1 MSLRIA
7 TILSLATFVLVAL
20 GAVYILGRPW
30 QHGWGLDV
38 GYLSWKD
45 RLLYAG
51 GLVTLSGALVAL
63 VVNYRKQLA
72 AEAGQ
77 FTAGFADAARQLGDQ
92 APAVRIAGVYALATL
107 ADRHPGRRQQCI
119 DALCGYLRLPYH
131 PEAGAGHLAE
141 RSTETTDTKTH
152 VKTIDRRSYRADD
165 REVRLTIIR
174 TIRDHLRPHA
184 AVSWQGHD
192 LDFTGATFDGGDF
205 TQAVFSGGTVNF
217 EGAEFSAGT
226 VNFEGAEFSGGA
238 VNFRRAE
245 FSGGTVD
252 FRRAEF
258 SGGTVDFWVAV
269 FSGGTV
275 NFAEAKFF
283 AGTVN
288 FRWAKFSGGT
298 VNLVAAEFSGGTV
311 HFGVAKFSGG
321 TVNFGWAEFSGGAVD
336 FERAEFSGGTVHFEE
351 AVLAG
356 GEVRAEREQLAVLA
370 PTLANITWAGGRL
383 NVGGAVVTSE
393 EELRRLLP
401 STQ

>member
-1 MSLRIA
+1 MSLRTA

-30 QHGWGLDV
+30 QHGWGLEI

-141 RSTETTDTKTH
+141 RSTETTDTETQ

-192 LDFTGATFDGGDF
+192 FDFTGATFDGGDF
-205 TQAVFSGGTVNF
+205 TKAVFSGGTVH
-217 EGAEFSAGT
+217 
-226 VNFEGAEFSGGA
+226 
-238 VNFRRAE
+238 
-245 FSGGTVD
+245 
-252 FRRAEF
+252 
-258 SGGTVDFWVAV
+258 
-269 FSGGTV
+269 
-275 NFAEAKFF
+275 F
-283 AGTVN
+283 AG
-288 FRWAKFSGGT
+288 
-298 VNLVAAEFSGGTV
+298 
-311 HFGVAKFSGG
+311 
-321 TVNFGWAEFSGGAVD
+321 
-336 FERAEFSGGTVHFEE
+336 

-356 GEVRAEREQLAVLA
+356 GEVRAEREQVALLA
-370 PTLANITWAGGRL
+370 PALANITWAGGRL
-383 NVGGAVVTSE
+383 NVGGAVVKSE
-393 EELRRLLP
+393 EELMRLLA